1 MLLRSIFYL
10 YLFAYLT
17 FYYYIA
23 KESKKRRLYEKV
35 NEFSRVYSEIFV

>member
-1 MLLRSIFYL
+1 MALRSIFSL

-23 KESKKRRLYEKV
+23 EESKKRRLYEKV
-35 NEFSRVYSEIFV
+35 DEFSRVYSEIFV